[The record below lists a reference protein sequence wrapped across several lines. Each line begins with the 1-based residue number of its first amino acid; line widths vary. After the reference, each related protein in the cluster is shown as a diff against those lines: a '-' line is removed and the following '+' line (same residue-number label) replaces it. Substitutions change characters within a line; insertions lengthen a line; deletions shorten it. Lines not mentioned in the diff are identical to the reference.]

1 MLALYGVGFAILFP
15 AINTMLIKATNH
27 ANRGKSYGYFYAFF
41 SLGTVTGSAF
51 LGWLS
56 ITLTQKFT
64 VTGGILLAAGLVL
77 VMMQQAKKRNV
88 PVR

>member
-1 MLALYGVGFAILFP
+1 
-15 AINTMLIKATNH
+15 MLIKATNQ

-41 SLGTVTGSAF
+41 SLGTVTGSAL

-56 ITLTQKFT
+56 ITLTQKFAL
-64 VTGGILLAAGLVL
+64 TGGILLVAGLIFV
-77 VMMQQAKKRNV
+77 VMQQTKKRDV